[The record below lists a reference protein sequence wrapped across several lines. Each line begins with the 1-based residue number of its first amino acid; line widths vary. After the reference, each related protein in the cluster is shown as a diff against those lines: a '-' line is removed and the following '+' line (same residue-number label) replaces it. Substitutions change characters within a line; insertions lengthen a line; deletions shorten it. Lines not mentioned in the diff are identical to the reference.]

1 MTAELAAVVATRL
14 EGDRVRA
21 MFGGWAIYRDAE
33 MIAIVYQGRTYLKAV
48 TEAVQARFLAA
59 GMGPFR
65 PRPNQSLG
73 SFWEIPP
80 AVIHDGEDLAVWA
93 APSE

>member
-1 MTAELAAVVATRL
+1 MTVELAAVVANPL

-21 MFGGWAIYRDAE
+21 MFGSWAIYRHAE
-33 MIAIVYQGRTYLKAV
+33 MVAIVYEGRTYLKAG
-48 TEAVQARFLAA
+48 TEAAQARLVAA
-59 GMGPFR
+59 GMGRFR

-73 SFWEIPP
+73 SFWEVPP
-80 AVIHDGEDLAVWA
+80 AVIHDGGDLAVWA